1 MNRGSHEGEVGLQIY
16 YYDSTVNTVEEE
28 LYIPYSKTYQI
39 LKSEV
44 EQLIYLSRENYLYLK
59 LDNFVYE
66 INLAEKTYS
75 QIVEITQDG
84 SMKVSGN
91 NKMIVWQTEGNLYEA
106 KELVLMNLASREK
119 ISINAGANECIM
131 PLGFMGEDLVYGL
144 ARRSDIYVDSA
155 GRTTFPMYAVHIC
168 SPEGKS

>member
-1 MNRGSHEGEVGLQIY
+1 VLDIDEGGVRFAVYGYMNRGRHEGEVGLQIY

-28 LYIPYSKTYQI
+28 LYIPYHKTYQI

-91 NKMIVWQTEGNLYEA
+91 NKMVVWQTEGNLYEA

-119 ISINAGANECIM
+119 ISISAGANECIM
-131 PLGFMGEDLVYGL
+131 PLGFM
-144 ARRSDIYVDSA
+144 
-155 GRTTFPMYAVHIC
+155 
-168 SPEGKS
+168 